1 MLNISRSLLMIQYA
15 LLPGFWDDR
24 LLITNKIQA
33 LIWKPRGFE
42 RNCVYNSSDTFK
54 IGTDIRQIETEKVS
68 SDL

>member
-1 MLNISRSLLMIQYA
+1 MIQYA
-15 LLPGFWDDR
+15 LLPGFWNDR

-42 RNCVYNSSDTFK
+42 MNYIYNSSDNFK
-54 IGTDIRQIETEKVS
+54 IGTDIRQIKTEKVS